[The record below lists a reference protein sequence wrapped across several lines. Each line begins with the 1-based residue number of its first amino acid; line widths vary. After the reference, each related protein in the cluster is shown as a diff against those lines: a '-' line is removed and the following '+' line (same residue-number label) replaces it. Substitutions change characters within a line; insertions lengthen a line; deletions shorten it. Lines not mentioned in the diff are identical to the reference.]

1 MRRTARSLLLAAVLG
16 AAPFT
21 ACPGFAFEAQS
32 GGVPL
37 SAQSVALLAN
47 RLASR
52 NDPMAAKGM
61 DPSGS
66 MTAGQQ
72 TATGQRTNGPTRDE
86 RMMAF
91 MLGGKP
97 GAQPNAKPDALADLK
112 AALQNRR

>member
-1 MRRTARSLLLAAVLG
+1 MRRTARSLLLAALLG
-16 AAPFT
+16 AAPF
-21 ACPGFAFEAQS
+21 AAGPVLAFEVQS

-37 SAQSVALLAN
+37 SAQNVALLAN

-52 NDPMAAKGM
+52 NDPVAAKAM
-61 DPSGS
+61 V
-66 MTAGQQ
+66 
-72 TATGQRTNGPTRDE
+72 PTRDE

-97 GAQPNAKPDALADLK
+97 GAQANGKPDALAELK

>member
-1 MRRTARSLLLAAVLG
+1 MRRTARSLLLAALLG
-16 AAPFT
+16 AAPF
-21 ACPGFAFEAQS
+21 AAGPVLAFEVQS

-37 SAQSVALLAN
+37 SAQNVALLAN

-52 NDPMAAKGM
+52 NEPVAAKAMDPAGPMASA
-61 DPSGS
+61 
-66 MTAGQQ
+66 
-72 TATGQRTNGPTRDE
+72 QRMKEPTRDE

-97 GAQPNAKPDALADLK
+97 GAQANGKPDALAELK

>member
-1 MRRTARSLLLAAVLG
+1 MRRTARSLLLAALLG
-16 AAPFT
+16 AAPF
-21 ACPGFAFEAQS
+21 AAGPSLAFDVQS

-52 NDPMAAKGM
+52 NDPMATKAM
-61 DPSGS
+61 DPSGPMAS
-66 MTAGQQ
+66 
-72 TATGQRTNGPTRDE
+72 GQRMKEPTRDE

-97 GAQPNAKPDALADLK
+97 GAQAGGKPDGLADLK